1 MLFPSNIELFLHNQH
16 PASLLYK
23 EIMLY
28 GTLRTS
34 HISIAKQP
42 SQTVYHLIFNLIIL
56 CHQQVMH

>member
-16 PASLLYK
+16 PAPLLYK

-28 GTLRTS
+28 ETLRTS

-42 SQTVYHLIFNLIIL
+42 SQTV
-56 CHQQVMH
+56 